1 MADVVAGPRAGKWDL
16 AVDPQFGIQLV
27 SGEQAVVQAVRF
39 RLQLQLGEWFLNLD
53 VGIPWYEEI
62 LGDASKTP
70 GVEGRARAAVA
81 AAILD
86 APGVLEILRL
96 EVSLDAPARTL
107 RVAFQAR
114 CAFGSTTFTTLIVGG
129 Q

>member
-1 MADVVAGPRAGKWDL
+1 MADVATGPRAGKWDL
-16 AVDPQFGIQLV
+16 VVDPQLGIQLV

-39 RLQLQLGEWFLNLD
+39 RLQLQRGEWFLNLD
-53 VGIPWYEEI
+53 VGVPWYEEI

-70 GVEGRARAAVA
+70 GVEDRARAAVA

-86 APGVLEILRL
+86 APGVLEIL
-96 EVSLDAPARTL
+96 SLVVTLNAVTRTMQIT
-107 RVAFQAR
+107 FQAR
-114 CAFGSTTFTTLIVGG
+114 CGFGDTSVVTLTVGG